1 MNEYKHVPVM
11 LEESVLYLHIDP
23 DGFYVD
29 GTYGRGGHSQAILD
43 QLSPKGRLLVI
54 DKDWEAIDSA
64 RKKFVNDARV
74 IIRQGSFAHMS
85 QFVEELGLTGHVA
98 GILLD
103 LGFSSPQVDDPTR
116 GFSFMQEG
124 ELDMRMDRQTGI
136 TAKEWINAASKEDI
150 ARVIR
155 EYGQD
160 RYHRAIAHRIDLARR
175 EKPITTTKE
184 LRDIVLSSRA
194 GFAHGIDP
202 ATRTFQAIR
211 IHVNQELQDLQ
222 DCLRGVEAL
231 LAKGG
236 RLVVI
241 CFHSLEEQIVKEFFR
256 VKEKGPLVPRKLP
269 IIEQAFKPLMKRV
282 FHKSLQATRE
292 EVKANPRAQCA
303 RMRVGEKIE

>member
-11 LEESVLYLHIDP
+11 LEEAILHLHIDP
-23 DGFYVD
+23 DGFYID
-29 GTYGRGGHSQAILD
+29 GTYGRGGHSQILLD

-64 RKKFVNDARV
+64 RKKFANDSRV
-74 IIRQGSFAHMS
+74 MIRQGSFANMS
-85 QFVEELGLTGHVA
+85 QFAQELGWIGKVN

-124 ELDMRMDRQTGI
+124 ELDMRMDRQSGI
-136 TAKEWINAASKEDI
+136 SAKEWINSASKEEI

-160 RYHRAIAHRIDLARR
+160 RYHRAIAHRIDLARK
-175 EKPITTTKE
+175 EKPITTTRE
-184 LRDIVLSSRA
+184 LREIVLSSRA

-222 DCLRGVEAL
+222 ECLSQVEAL

-236 RLVVI
+236 RIVVI

-256 VKEKGPLVPRKLP
+256 NQEKGPLVPRKLP
-269 IIEQAFKPLMKRV
+269 IIEQAFEPLMKRV
-282 FHKSLQATRE
+282 FHKSLQASRE

-303 RMRVGEKIE
+303 RMRVGEKVK